1 MITIDKMK
9 WIATAM
15 FVCAGV
21 LISFNIPESKY
32 AFPLF
37 AMGHCIILY
46 AFIKVKDKPMIVQNL
61 FFLGIDILGIYQWLL
76 GPIFFG

>member
-15 FVCAGV
+15 FVCACV